1 MGGGGGA
8 SLMLVSNRNIAAAS
22 AERLREGRRLRTMG
36 AEGERSDPAEAGEE
50 GLFLISH
57 M

>member
-8 SLMLVSNRNIAAAS
+8 LSMLVSNRNIAAAS
-22 AERLREGRRLRTMG
+22 AERLREGRRLWMMG

-50 GLFLISH
+50 GLF
-57 M
+57 